1 MTGNKILVVEDDET
15 LRTMLEYNLVKEG
28 YTVLSSA
35 DGLDAVEK
43 ARREKPELI
52 VLDVMLPKL
61 DGLEV
66 CRILRKEMIVPILM
80 LTARAEEIDKV
91 LGLEVGGDDYMTK
104 PFSMRELLARVRA
117 MIGVTLC

>member
-52 VLDVMLPKL
+52 VLDV
-61 DGLEV
+61 
-66 CRILRKEMIVPILM
+66 
-80 LTARAEEIDKV
+80 
-91 LGLEVGGDDYMTK
+91 
-104 PFSMRELLARVRA
+104 
-117 MIGVTLC
+117 